1 VPVEPAATQPEAP
14 PAPPKEWKF
23 TFLFGGATTDGNT
36 SNASITSTFTAL
48 RENEQNRTLFD
59 MGYYYAKSDGEVS
72 ENHFTAGVRHD
83 WLEPGKKLFY
93 FGDAR
98 YDYDEFQSWDNRV
111 QAHLGIG
118 YRLVE
123 PPKWKINLLAG
134 AGALKEFGS
143 DDDEV
148 RPEGLLG
155 LEGEWQ
161 IAEKNTL
168 VFAST
173 YFPDLNELGEY
184 RWVSSAGWSYLL
196 DEKNKLSLTAG
207 VQYEYDSV
215 VDPGDEH
222 YDLRAFVGLQLDF

>member
-1 VPVEPAATQPEAP
+1 
-14 PAPPKEWKF
+14 
-23 TFLFGGATTDGNT
+23 
-36 SNASITSTFTAL
+36 
-48 RENEQNRTLFD
+48 
-59 MGYYYAKSDGEVS
+59 
-72 ENHFTAGVRHD
+72 
-83 WLEPGKKLFY
+83 
-93 FGDAR
+93 
-98 YDYDEFQSWDNRV
+98 
-111 QAHLGIG
+111 
-118 YRLVE
+118 VE

-173 YFPDLNELGEY
+173 FFPDLNELGEY